1 MQKVKLG
8 LFTFGLMVVLVG
20 LSFGAQKV
28 SADYC
33 ATDWSCICTGNQDPA
48 TGYCDN
54 WTCTCPGSGD
64 CNCHSGQICLP
75 DGSCRDMNDDP
86 GDPAPSRYGYA
97 SCPAGQTP
105 TGWVGYLA
113 GADFSC
119 TTGAACDQWFPMTR
133 YPNDECGGVNRA
145 NCGVNQACCGAG
157 QRVECGNIVWANDIL
172 PTDVHYPGYR
182 NCPVGVRV
190 FASNR
195 SNTSY
200 TEEVYCRRGCSCVY
214 PCGSPQRPGTRES
227 CSRQNLGTTY
237 TRITGSCPTT
247 CNSWIDPLDDDD
259 RVRSCDF
266 YRSYGQWES
275 VIECDEDDN
284 CRMRRRWV
292 EHTEYRLTCEKWAT
306 ICTCDE
312 ACTLTAPSN
321 LAFNPATGLLSWSG
335 ATSDARST
343 VRVYISL
350 ASEPESTV
358 TGFCTYVVARVIFPK
373 QPPETWRLASRS
385 LH

>member
-1 MQKVKLG
+1 
-8 LFTFGLMVVLVG
+8 
-20 LSFGAQKV
+20 
-28 SADYC
+28 
-33 ATDWSCICTGNQDPA
+33 
-48 TGYCDN
+48 
-54 WTCTCPGSGD
+54 
-64 CNCHSGQICLP
+64 
-75 DGSCRDMNDDP
+75 MNDDP

-214 PCGSPQRPGTRES
+214 PCGSPQRPGTREF
-227 CSRQNLGTTY
+227 CSRELLGTTY
-237 TRITGSCPTT
+237 TRIYEGSCPLT

-259 RVRSCDF
+259 LARSCDF

-275 VIECDEDDN
+275 VIECDDEGDN

-292 EHTEYRLTCEKWAT
+292 VHTEYKQTCEKRAT

-312 ACTLTAPSN
+312 ACTLTAPTN
-321 LAFNPATGLLSWSG
+321 LAFNPATGFLSWSG